1 MTTDRDD
8 MDLDTLLRA
17 ARRSEI
23 PGDDLVARVLADAAS
38 VQADRATS
46 MATSTAPGAPV
57 QRGGWFSGVVQA
69 IGGWPA
75 VSGMTAAALTGLAVG
90 FGAPDLVDSWSG
102 GHIWTLSG
110 GGGTVPEIGALW
122 DGTWEEMGDV

>member
-8 MDLDTLLRA
+8 VDLEALLRA
-17 ARRSEI
+17 AHPADM
-23 PGDDLVARVLADAAS
+23 PGDDLVARVLADAAR
-38 VQADRATS
+38 VQAERAAVS
-46 MATSTAPGAPV
+46 AAPAPV
-57 QRGGWFSGVVQA
+57 PRRGWLGALVQT

-75 VSGMTAAALTGLAVG
+75 VSGVALAGLTGLVIGFAV
-90 FGAPDLVDSWSG
+90 PDLVDSWSG
-102 GHIWTLSG
+102 GQIWTLSG